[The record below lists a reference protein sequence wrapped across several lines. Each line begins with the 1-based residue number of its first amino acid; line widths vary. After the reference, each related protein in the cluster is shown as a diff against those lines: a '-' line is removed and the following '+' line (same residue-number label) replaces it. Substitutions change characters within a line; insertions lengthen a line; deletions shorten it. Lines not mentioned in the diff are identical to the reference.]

1 MESAWVIWLILS
13 AVFIIAE
20 IFTASFF
27 AGPVGF
33 SCLVAAVLAHFE
45 FSGTVQLLSFSVT
58 SIVLLIAIRPIWLRM
73 LDGGEPD
80 LISGPE
86 AYVGETGEVIETVD
100 AAKGTGRIRLGSE
113 NWVAISDKNI
123 IIETGA
129 RATVVRMDGT
139 KAVISVSE
147 NP

>member
-1 MESAWVIWLILS
+1 MESPWLIWLILS

-45 FSGTVQLLSFSVT
+45 FSGTVQLLSFCAT

-73 LDGGEPD
+73 HDGDEPD
-80 LISGPE
+80 LISGP
-86 AYVGETGEVIETVD
+86 D
-100 AAKGTGRIRLGSE
+100 A
-113 NWVAISDKNI
+113 
-123 IIETGA
+123 
-129 RATVVRMDGT
+129 
-139 KAVISVSE
+139 
-147 NP
+147 